1 MVRVKRG
8 VVKRRKHKKVLKAAS
23 GHRGPRSKIYK
34 SAKDS
39 ILHAGQYAYEGR
51 KLKKRDFRTLWI
63 VRIQA
68 ALKDSGL
75 SYSQF
80 IKNLKDSKIELDRKI
95 LAEIA
100 YDDPKTFAEIV
111 KRAKEKG

>member
-8 VVKRRKHKKVLKAAS
+8 VVKRRRHKKVLKATA
-23 GHRGPRSKIYK
+23 GHLGVRSKIYK

-39 ILHAGQYAYEGR
+39 LLHAGQYSYEGR

-75 SYSQF
+75 PYSRF
-80 IKNLKDSKIELDRKI
+80 IKKLKDSKIELDRKI

-111 KRAKEKG
+111 KRTNKKD